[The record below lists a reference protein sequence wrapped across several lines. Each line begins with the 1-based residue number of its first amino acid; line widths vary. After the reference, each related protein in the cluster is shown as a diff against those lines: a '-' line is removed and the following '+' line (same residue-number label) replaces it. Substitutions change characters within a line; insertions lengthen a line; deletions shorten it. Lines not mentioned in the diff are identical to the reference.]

1 MVLKRRAAAFAAA
14 AVLALTPVVAGCS
27 DDGGSASDEATPT
40 VPPVPSTTTAPP
52 SDQPADPV
60 AAKAEITRN
69 WTAFFD
75 PKTPTAER
83 VKLLENG
90 ESMAPV
96 LAAFAGDKNAQQ
108 TSVKVKK
115 VDFTSPSGA
124 DVTYDLLVAGNT
136 ALPDAKGTSVL
147 QNDTWKV
154 SVKTLCGLVQVS
166 GATVPGC

>member
-1 MVLKRRAAAFAAA
+1 MVLKRRATAFAAA

-27 DDGGSASDEATPT
+27 DDGGSGSDQGTPT
-40 VPPVPSTTTAPP
+40 VPPVPSAPTG
-52 SDQPADPV
+52 SDRPADP
-60 AAKAEITRN
+60 AAAEAEVTRN

-75 PKTPTAER
+75 PKTPAAER

-96 LAAFAGDKNAQQ
+96 LGAFAGDKNAQQ
-108 TSVKVKK
+108 TSVKVKE
-115 VDFTSPSGA
+115 VTFTSPTGA

>member
-27 DDGGSASDEATPT
+27 DDGGSASDQGTPT
-40 VPPVPSTTTAPP
+40 VPPVPEAT
-52 SDQPADPV
+52 DQPGDPA

-75 PKTPTAER
+75 PKTPTAEK

-90 ESMAPV
+90 EAMAPV
-96 LAAFAGDKNAQQ
+96 LGAFAGDKNARQ
-108 TSVKVKK
+108 TSVKVKQ
-115 VDFTSPSGA
+115 VDFTSPTGA

-154 SVKTLCGLVQVS
+154 SVRTLCGLVQVS